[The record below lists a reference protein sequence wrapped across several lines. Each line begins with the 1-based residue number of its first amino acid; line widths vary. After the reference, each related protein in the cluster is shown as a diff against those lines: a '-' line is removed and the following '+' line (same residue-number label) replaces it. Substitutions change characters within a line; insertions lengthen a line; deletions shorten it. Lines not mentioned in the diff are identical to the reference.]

1 MMWPGVWQTVQT
13 VTGKC
18 SLSMRGFY
26 PVVRSDS
33 ITTASMAGF
42 DSI

>member
-26 PVVRSDS
+26 SLALSDS
-33 ITTASMAGF
+33 ITTALMAGF